1 MTSNCLG
8 QESMIVLLEIAI
20 VWNQLEDRSPNF
32 GQAAMP
38 QLRERFETLGYS
50 DRELQACRLAPARKL
65 RSIDPT
71 PSQLWCLRFLLR
83 VPSYIYISFEDN
95 DHPCFNGN
103 PSQPDMMVP
112 SLDKLSRQLSSNSL
126 PEILGWTPIRL
137 MTWVCVRIG

>member
-65 RSIDPT
+65 RN
-71 PSQLWCLRFLLR
+71 WGRKC
-83 VPSYIYISFEDN
+83 
-95 DHPCFNGN
+95 
-103 PSQPDMMVP
+103 
-112 SLDKLSRQLSSNSL
+112 
-126 PEILGWTPIRL
+126 
-137 MTWVCVRIG
+137 